1 MANTNDKY
9 KYRKRNKNPLTSA
22 TGERARGVP
31 ITGEE
36 TELTGT
42 VERVTFHSDDT
53 QYTVIQLRLDG
64 AGVNG
69 LKEVTVVGKCMTI
82 WEGESIR
89 AVGHWI
95 RHEQY
100 GLQFS
105 ATTIA
110 HSSPTS
116 PAGIIRF
123 LSSGVIRGVGPVNA
137 KRIVDHFGAETL
149 NVLSHHSA
157 RLEEVAGI
165 GRVTRERIK
174 KSWDEQ
180 QGMRDVM
187 IFLQASGI
195 GAATAARIYKKY
207 GENTEALV
215 RENPYRLCYD
225 IWGIG
230 FKKADA
236 IALNL
241 GVEKNSPL
249 RAAAGISFVLRKEAE
264 EEGHVYCDEPELLLK
279 AEAYLGIPMEI
290 LVTSLN
296 ELVSGGQIIHNDGKL
311 YLRDLYLAE
320 VRVAEYISQLYS
332 ARSPFAV
339 TNVEAAIK
347 WASQRCGLELS
358 VMQRNALGMALDSKV
373 SIITGGPGVGK
384 TTIIRVLCDIWT
396 AKKAK
401 ISLVAPTGR
410 AAKRMSEST
419 KLTAQTIH
427 RLLKYNPQKDKLEYD
442 ASNKL
447 QGDVFIL
454 DESSMIDIV
463 LAADF
468 LSAIPPHAVVVFVG
482 DIDQLPSV
490 GPGNVLRDLIASSIV
505 PCTKLDVIFR
515 QQRGGAIIQ
524 NAHNVN
530 DGGPFEPQPAD
541 WHDTDFFYIKC
552 TEPDRTVAMIR
563 ELVSNRIPMRFG
575 VSPLED
581 IQVLTP
587 MRKNTLGAENLN
599 SILQEAL
606 NPHGPA
612 LQKLGHFYRIGD
624 RVMQIRNN
632 YDKDVF
638 NGDIGF
644 INGVDIENNQLTV
657 DFDGNIVSYDLIE
670 LDELMHAY
678 ATSIHKSQ
686 GSEYPVVIV
695 VLSKQHYVMLQ
706 RNLLYTAITRGKKLV
721 CVLGEPY
728 AVSHAIKNFV
738 VQNRRTSLRLRL
750 VQAFNGKAY

>member
-1 MANTNDKY
+1 MADNKDKY
-9 KYRKRNKNPLTSA
+9 RYRNRNKNPATSA
-22 TGERARGVP
+22 TGERAKAVQ

-36 TELTGT
+36 TSITGT
-42 VERVTFHSDDT
+42 VDRVTFHSDDT
-53 QYTVIQLRLDG
+53 HYTVLQLRLDG
-64 AGVNG
+64 GGVNG
-69 LKEVTVVGKCMTI
+69 LREVTVVGKCMTV
-82 WEGESIR
+82 WDGESVK
-89 AVGHWI
+89 AVGHWV

-105 ATTIA
+105 ATSIV
-110 HSSPTS
+110 HSSPSS

-149 NVLSHHSA
+149 DVLSHNSA
-157 RLEEVAGI
+157 RLEEIPGI
-165 GRVTRERIK
+165 GKVTRQRIK

-180 QGMRDVM
+180 VGMRDVM

-195 GAATAARIYKKY
+195 GAGTAARIYKKY
-207 GENTEALV
+207 GENAEALV

-225 IWGIG
+225 VWGIG

-241 GVEKNSPL
+241 GIAKDSPL
-249 RAAAGISFVLRKEAE
+249 RAAAGISYVLRKESE
-264 EEGHVYCDEPELLLK
+264 EEGHIYCEEPDLLLK
-279 AEAYLGIPMEI
+279 AEAYLGISMEV
-290 LVTSLN
+290 LVSALS
-296 ELVSGGQIIHNDGKL
+296 ELVSNGQLINNDGRL
-311 YLRDLYLAE
+311 YLRDLYMAE
-320 VRVAEYISQLYS
+320 ARVAEYIAQLLS
-332 ARSPFAV
+332 ARSPLGNIEIDSAI
-339 TNVEAAIK
+339 NWAAK
-347 WASQRCGLELS
+347 RCGLELS
-358 VMQRNALGMALDSKV
+358 VMQRNALGMALGSKV

-384 TTIIRVLCDIWT
+384 TTIIRVLCDIWL

-401 ISLVAPTGR
+401 IHLVAPTGR
-410 AAKRMSEST
+410 AARRMSEST
-419 KLTAQTIH
+419 EQKASTIH
-427 RLLKYNPQKDKLEYD
+427 RLLKYNPQKDKFEYD
-442 ASNKL
+442 ATNKL
-447 QGDVFIL
+447 DGDVFIL
-454 DESSMIDIV
+454 DESSMIDIL

-468 LSAIPPHAVVVFVG
+468 LSALPPHAILVFVG

-490 GPGNVLRDLIASSIV
+490 GPGNVLRDLIDSGMI

-530 DGGPFEPQPAD
+530 QGKPFEPQPSD
-541 WHDTDFFYIKC
+541 WHETDFFYIKC
-552 TEPDRTVAMIR
+552 SEPERTINTLR
-563 ELVSNRIPMRFG
+563 ELVTNRIPMRFG

-581 IQVLTP
+581 IQILTP

-606 NPHGPA
+606 NPSGPA
-612 LQKLGHFYRIGD
+612 LEKLGHYFRVGD

-644 INGVDIENNQLTV
+644 ISSVDLETNKLTV
-657 DFDGNIVSYDLIE
+657 DFDGSNIEYDMIE

-695 VLSKQHYVMLQ
+695 VLSNQHYVLLQ

-721 CVLGEPY
+721 CVLGEPP
-728 AVSHAIKNFV
+728 AVSRAIRNFV
-738 VQNRRTSLRLRL
+738 VQNRRTTLRLRL
-750 VQAFNGKAY
+750 VQSLS

>member
-1 MANTNDKY
+1 MVDNRDKY
-9 KYRKRNKNPLTSA
+9 RYRNRNKNPATSA
-22 TGERARGVP
+22 TGERAKAVQ

-36 TELTGT
+36 TSITGT
-42 VERVTFHSDDT
+42 VDRVTFHSDDT
-53 QYTVIQLRLDG
+53 HYTVLQLRLDG
-64 AGVNG
+64 GGVNG
-69 LKEVTVVGKCMTI
+69 LREVTVVGKCMTV
-82 WEGESIR
+82 WDGESVK
-89 AVGHWI
+89 AVGHWV

-105 ATTIA
+105 ATSIV
-110 HSSPTS
+110 HSSPSS

-149 NVLSHHSA
+149 DVLSHNSA
-157 RLEEVAGI
+157 RLEEIPGI
-165 GRVTRERIK
+165 GKLTRQRIK

-180 QGMRDVM
+180 VGMRDVM

-195 GAATAARIYKKY
+195 GAGTAARIYKKY
-207 GENTEALV
+207 GENSEALV

-225 IWGIG
+225 VWGIG

-241 GVEKNSPL
+241 GIAKDSPL
-249 RAAAGISFVLRKEAE
+249 RAAAGISYVLRKESE
-264 EEGHVYCDEPELLLK
+264 EEGHIYCDEPELLLK
-279 AEAYLGIPMEI
+279 AEAYLGISMEV
-290 LVTSLN
+290 LVSALS
-296 ELVSGGQIIHNDGKL
+296 ELVSNGQLINNDGRL
-311 YLRDLYLAE
+311 YLRDLYMAE
-320 VRVAEYISQLYS
+320 ARVAEYIAQLLS
-332 ARSPFAV
+332 ARSPLGSIDIDSAI
-339 TNVEAAIK
+339 NWAAN
-347 WASQRCGLELS
+347 RCGLELS
-358 VMQRNALGMALDSKV
+358 VMQRNALGMSLGSKV

-384 TTIIRVLCDIWT
+384 TTIIRVLCDIWL

-401 ISLVAPTGR
+401 IHLVAPTGR
-410 AAKRMSEST
+410 AARRMSEST
-419 KLTAQTIH
+419 QQKASTIH
-427 RLLKYNPQKDKLEYD
+427 RLLKYNPQKDKFEYD
-442 ASNKL
+442 ATNKL
-447 QGDVFIL
+447 DGDVFIL
-454 DESSMIDIV
+454 DESSMIDIL

-468 LSAIPPHAVVVFVG
+468 LSALPPHAILVFVG

-490 GPGNVLRDLIASSIV
+490 GPGNVLRDLIDSGLI

-530 DGGPFEPQPAD
+530 QGKPFEPQPAD
-541 WHDTDFFYIKC
+541 WHETDFFYVKC
-552 TEPDRTVAMIR
+552 TEPDRTINTLR
-563 ELVSNRIPMRFG
+563 EMVTNRIPMRFG

-581 IQVLTP
+581 IQILTP

-606 NPHGPA
+606 NPSGPA
-612 LQKLGHFYRIGD
+612 LEKLGHYFRVGD

-644 INGVDIENNQLTV
+644 ISGVDLEANKLTV
-657 DFDGNIVSYDLIE
+657 DFDGSNVEYDMIE

-695 VLSKQHYVMLQ
+695 VLSNQHYVLLQ

-721 CVLGEPY
+721 CVLGEPP
-728 AVSHAIKNFV
+728 AVSRAIRNFV
-738 VQNRRTSLRLRL
+738 VQNRRTTLRLRL
-750 VQAFNGKAY
+750 VQSLS

>member
-1 MANTNDKY
+1 MADNKDKY
-9 KYRKRNKNPLTSA
+9 RYRNRNKNPATSA
-22 TGERARGVP
+22 TGERAKAVQ

-36 TELTGT
+36 TSITGT
-42 VERVTFHSDDT
+42 VDRVTFHSDDT
-53 QYTVIQLRLDG
+53 HYTVLQLRLDG
-64 AGVNG
+64 GGVNG
-69 LKEVTVVGKCMTI
+69 LREVTVVGKCMTV
-82 WEGESIR
+82 WDGESVK
-89 AVGHWI
+89 AVGHWV

-105 ATTIA
+105 ATSIV
-110 HSSPTS
+110 HSSPSS

-149 NVLSHHSA
+149 DVLSHNSA
-157 RLEEVAGI
+157 RLEEIPGI
-165 GRVTRERIK
+165 GKVTRQRIK

-180 QGMRDVM
+180 VGMRDVM

-195 GAATAARIYKKY
+195 GAGTAARIYKKY
-207 GENTEALV
+207 GENAEALV

-225 IWGIG
+225 VWGIG

-241 GVEKNSPL
+241 GIAKDSPL
-249 RAAAGISFVLRKEAE
+249 RAAAGISYVLRKESE
-264 EEGHVYCDEPELLLK
+264 EEGHIYCEEPELLLK
-279 AEAYLGIPMEI
+279 AEAYLGISMEV
-290 LVTSLN
+290 LVSALS
-296 ELVSGGQIIHNDGKL
+296 ELVSNGQLINNDGRL
-311 YLRDLYLAE
+311 YLRDLYMAE
-320 VRVAEYISQLYS
+320 ARVAEYIAQLLS
-332 ARSPFAV
+332 ARSPLGSIEIDSAI
-339 TNVEAAIK
+339 NWAAK
-347 WASQRCGLELS
+347 RCGLELS
-358 VMQRNALGMALDSKV
+358 VMQRNALGMALGSKV

-384 TTIIRVLCDIWT
+384 TTIIRVLCDIWL

-401 ISLVAPTGR
+401 IHLVAPTGR
-410 AAKRMSEST
+410 AARRMSEST
-419 KLTAQTIH
+419 ERKASTIH
-427 RLLKYNPQKDKLEYD
+427 RLLKYNPQKDKFEYD
-442 ASNKL
+442 ATNKL
-447 QGDVFIL
+447 DGDVFIL
-454 DESSMIDIV
+454 DESSMIDIL

-468 LSAIPPHAVVVFVG
+468 LSALPPHAILVFVG

-490 GPGNVLRDLIASSIV
+490 GPGNVLRDLIDSGMI

-530 DGGPFEPQPAD
+530 QGKPFEPQPSD
-541 WHDTDFFYIKC
+541 WQETDFFYIKC
-552 TEPDRTVAMIR
+552 SEPERTINTLR
-563 ELVSNRIPMRFG
+563 ELVTNRIPMRFG

-581 IQVLTP
+581 IQILTP

-606 NPHGPA
+606 NPSGPA
-612 LQKLGHFYRIGD
+612 LEKLGHYFRVGD

-644 INGVDIENNQLTV
+644 ISSVDLETNKLTV
-657 DFDGNIVSYDLIE
+657 DFDGSNIEYDMIE

-695 VLSKQHYVMLQ
+695 VLSNQHYVLLQ

-721 CVLGEPY
+721 CVLGEPP
-728 AVSHAIKNFV
+728 AVSRAIRNFV
-738 VQNRRTSLRLRL
+738 VQNRRTTLRLRL
-750 VQAFNGKAY
+750 VQSLS

>member
-1 MANTNDKY
+1 MADNKDKY
-9 KYRKRNKNPLTSA
+9 RYRNRNKNPATSA
-22 TGERARGVP
+22 TGERAKAVQ

-36 TELTGT
+36 TSITGT
-42 VERVTFHSDDT
+42 VDRVTFHSDDT
-53 QYTVIQLRLDG
+53 HYTVLQLRLDG
-64 AGVNG
+64 GGVNG
-69 LKEVTVVGKCMTI
+69 LREVTVVGKCMTV
-82 WEGESIR
+82 WDGESVK
-89 AVGHWI
+89 AVGHWV

-105 ATTIA
+105 ATSIV
-110 HSSPTS
+110 HSSPSS

-149 NVLSHHSA
+149 DVLSHNSA
-157 RLEEVAGI
+157 RLEEIPGI
-165 GRVTRERIK
+165 GKVTRQRIK

-180 QGMRDVM
+180 VGMRDVM

-195 GAATAARIYKKY
+195 GAGTAARIYKKY
-207 GENTEALV
+207 GENAEALV

-225 IWGIG
+225 VWGIG

-241 GVEKNSPL
+241 GIAKDSPL
-249 RAAAGISFVLRKEAE
+249 RAAAGISYVLRKESE
-264 EEGHVYCDEPELLLK
+264 EEGHIYCEEPELLLK
-279 AEAYLGIPMEI
+279 AEAYLGISMEV
-290 LVTSLN
+290 LVSALS
-296 ELVSGGQIIHNDGKL
+296 ELVSNGQLINNDGRL
-311 YLRDLYLAE
+311 YLRDLYMAE
-320 VRVAEYISQLYS
+320 ARVAEYIAQLLS
-332 ARSPFAV
+332 ARSPLGNIEIDSAI
-339 TNVEAAIK
+339 NWAAK
-347 WASQRCGLELS
+347 HCGLELS
-358 VMQRNALGMALDSKV
+358 VMQRNALGMALGSKV

-384 TTIIRVLCDIWT
+384 TTIIRVLCDIWL

-401 ISLVAPTGR
+401 IHLVAPTGR
-410 AAKRMSEST
+410 AARRMSEST
-419 KLTAQTIH
+419 ERKASTIH
-427 RLLKYNPQKDKLEYD
+427 RLLKYNPQKDKFEYD
-442 ASNKL
+442 ATNKL
-447 QGDVFIL
+447 DGDVFIL
-454 DESSMIDIV
+454 DESSMIDIL

-468 LSAIPPHAVVVFVG
+468 LSALPPHAILVFVG

-490 GPGNVLRDLIASSIV
+490 GPGNVLRDLIDSGLI

-530 DGGPFEPQPAD
+530 QGKPFEPQPSD
-541 WHDTDFFYIKC
+541 WQETDFFYIKC
-552 TEPDRTVAMIR
+552 SEPERTINTLR
-563 ELVSNRIPMRFG
+563 ELVTNRIPMRFG

-581 IQVLTP
+581 IQILTP

-606 NPHGPA
+606 NPSGPA
-612 LQKLGHFYRIGD
+612 LEKLGHYFRVGD

-644 INGVDIENNQLTV
+644 ISSVDLETNKLTV
-657 DFDGNIVSYDLIE
+657 DFDGNNIEYDIIE

-695 VLSKQHYVMLQ
+695 VLSNQHYVLLQ

-721 CVLGEPY
+721 CVLGEPP
-728 AVSHAIKNFV
+728 AVSRALRNFV
-738 VQNRRTSLRLRL
+738 VQNRRTTLRLRL
-750 VQAFNGKAY
+750 VQSLS

>member
-1 MANTNDKY
+1 MADTKDKY
-9 KYRKRNKNPLTSA
+9 RYRNRNKNPATSA
-22 TGERARGVP
+22 TGERAKAVQ

-36 TELTGT
+36 TSITGT
-42 VERVTFHSDDT
+42 VDRVTFHSDDT
-53 QYTVIQLRLDG
+53 HYTVLQLRLDG
-64 AGVNG
+64 GGVNG
-69 LKEVTVVGKCMTI
+69 LREVTVVGKCMTV
-82 WEGESIR
+82 WDGESVK
-89 AVGHWI
+89 AVGHWV

-105 ATTIA
+105 ATSIV
-110 HSSPTS
+110 HSSPSS

-149 NVLSHHSA
+149 DVLSHNSA
-157 RLEEVAGI
+157 RLEEIPGI
-165 GRVTRERIK
+165 GKVTRQRIK

-180 QGMRDVM
+180 VGMRDVM

-195 GAATAARIYKKY
+195 GAGTAARIYKKY
-207 GENTEALV
+207 GENAEALV

-225 IWGIG
+225 VWGIG

-241 GVEKNSPL
+241 GIAKDSPL
-249 RAAAGISFVLRKEAE
+249 RAAAGISYVLRKESE
-264 EEGHVYCDEPELLLK
+264 EEGHIYCEEPELLLK
-279 AEAYLGIPMEI
+279 AEAYLGISMEV
-290 LVTSLN
+290 LVSALS
-296 ELVSGGQIIHNDGKL
+296 ELVSNGQLINNDGRL
-311 YLRDLYLAE
+311 YLRDLYMAE
-320 VRVAEYISQLYS
+320 ARVAEYIAQLLS
-332 ARSPFAV
+332 ARSPLGNIEIDSAI
-339 TNVEAAIK
+339 NWAAK
-347 WASQRCGLELS
+347 RCGLELS
-358 VMQRNALGMALDSKV
+358 VMQRNALGMALGSKV

-384 TTIIRVLCDIWT
+384 TTIIRVLCDIWL

-401 ISLVAPTGR
+401 IHLVAPTGR
-410 AAKRMSEST
+410 AARRMSEST
-419 KLTAQTIH
+419 ERKASTIH
-427 RLLKYNPQKDKLEYD
+427 RLLKYNPQKDKFEYD
-442 ASNKL
+442 ATNKL
-447 QGDVFIL
+447 DGDVFIL
-454 DESSMIDIV
+454 DESSMIDIL

-468 LSAIPPHAVVVFVG
+468 LSALPPHAILVFVG

-490 GPGNVLRDLIASSIV
+490 GPGNVLRDLIDSGLI

-530 DGGPFEPQPAD
+530 QGKPFEPQPSD
-541 WHDTDFFYIKC
+541 WHETDFFYIKC
-552 TEPDRTVAMIR
+552 SEPERTINTLR
-563 ELVSNRIPMRFG
+563 ELVTNRIPMRFG

-581 IQVLTP
+581 IQILTP

-606 NPHGPA
+606 NPSGPA
-612 LQKLGHFYRIGD
+612 LEKLGHYFRVGD

-644 INGVDIENNQLTV
+644 ISSVDLETNKLTV
-657 DFDGNIVSYDLIE
+657 DFDGNNIEYDIIE

-695 VLSKQHYVMLQ
+695 VLSNQHYVLLQ

-721 CVLGEPY
+721 CVLGEPP
-728 AVSHAIKNFV
+728 AVSRALRNFV
-738 VQNRRTSLRLRL
+738 VQNRRTTLRLRL
-750 VQAFNGKAY
+750 VQSLS

>member
-1 MANTNDKY
+1 MADNRDKY
-9 KYRKRNKNPLTSA
+9 RYRNRNKNPATSA
-22 TGERARGVP
+22 TGERAKAVQ

-36 TELTGT
+36 TSITGT
-42 VERVTFHSDDT
+42 VDRVTFHSDDT
-53 QYTVIQLRLDG
+53 HYTVLQLRLDG
-64 AGVNG
+64 GGVNG
-69 LKEVTVVGKCMTI
+69 LREVTVVGKCMTV
-82 WEGESIR
+82 WDGESVK
-89 AVGHWI
+89 AVGHWV

-105 ATTIA
+105 ATSIV
-110 HSSPTS
+110 HSSPSS

-149 NVLSHHSA
+149 DVLSHNSA
-157 RLEEVAGI
+157 RLEEIPGI
-165 GRVTRERIK
+165 GKVTRQRIK

-180 QGMRDVM
+180 VGMRDVM

-195 GAATAARIYKKY
+195 GAGTAARIYKKY
-207 GENTEALV
+207 GENAEALV

-225 IWGIG
+225 VWGIG

-241 GVEKNSPL
+241 GIAKDSPL
-249 RAAAGISFVLRKEAE
+249 RAAAGISYVLRKESE
-264 EEGHVYCDEPELLLK
+264 EEGHIYCEEPELLLK
-279 AEAYLGIPMEI
+279 AEAYLGISMEV
-290 LVTSLN
+290 LVSALS
-296 ELVSGGQIIHNDGKL
+296 ELVSNGQLINNDGRL
-311 YLRDLYLAE
+311 YLRDLYMAE
-320 VRVAEYISQLYS
+320 ARVAEYIAQLLS
-332 ARSPFAV
+332 ARSPLGNIEIDSAI
-339 TNVEAAIK
+339 NWAAK
-347 WASQRCGLELS
+347 RCGLELS
-358 VMQRNALGMALDSKV
+358 VMQRNALGMALGSKV

-384 TTIIRVLCDIWT
+384 TTIIRVLCDIWL

-401 ISLVAPTGR
+401 IHLVAPTGR
-410 AAKRMSEST
+410 AARRMSEST
-419 KLTAQTIH
+419 ERKASTIH
-427 RLLKYNPQKDKLEYD
+427 RLLKYNPQKDKFEYD
-442 ASNKL
+442 ATNKL
-447 QGDVFIL
+447 DGEVFIL
-454 DESSMIDIV
+454 DESSMIDIL

-468 LSAIPPHAVVVFVG
+468 LSALPPHAILVFVG

-490 GPGNVLRDLIASSIV
+490 GPGNVLRDLIDSGMI

-530 DGGPFEPQPAD
+530 QGKPFEPQPSD
-541 WHDTDFFYIKC
+541 WQETDFFYIKC
-552 TEPDRTVAMIR
+552 SEPERTINTLR
-563 ELVSNRIPMRFG
+563 ELVTNRIPMRFG

-581 IQVLTP
+581 IQILTP

-606 NPHGPA
+606 NPSGPA
-612 LQKLGHFYRIGD
+612 LEKLGHYFRVGD

-644 INGVDIENNQLTV
+644 ISSVDLETNKLTV
-657 DFDGNIVSYDLIE
+657 DFDGSNIEYDMIE

-695 VLSKQHYVMLQ
+695 VLSNQHYVLLQ

-721 CVLGEPY
+721 CVLGEPP
-728 AVSHAIKNFV
+728 AVSRAIRNFV
-738 VQNRRTSLRLRL
+738 VQNRRTTLRLRL
-750 VQAFNGKAY
+750 VQSLS

>member
-1 MANTNDKY
+1 MSDDREKY
-9 KYRKRNKNPLTSA
+9 KYRKRNKNPATSA
-22 TGERARGVP
+22 TGERARAVQ

-36 TELTGT
+36 TTITGT
-42 VERVTFHSDDT
+42 VERVTFHSDDNH
-53 QYTVIQLRLDG
+53 YTVLQLRLDG

-69 LKEVTVVGKCMTI
+69 LREVTVVGKCMTI
-82 WEGESIR
+82 WDGESIK
-89 AVGHWI
+89 AVGRWI

-105 ATTIA
+105 ATSIT
-110 HSSPTS
+110 HSSPSS

-123 LSSGVIRGVGPVNA
+123 LSSGVVRGVGPVNA

-149 NVLSHHSA
+149 DVLSHHSA
-157 RLEEVAGI
+157 RLEEIPGI
-165 GRVTRERIK
+165 GKLTRQRIK

-180 QGMRDVM
+180 VGMRDVM

-195 GAATAARIYKKY
+195 GAGTAARIYKKY
-207 GENTEALV
+207 GDNTEALV

-225 IWGIG
+225 VWGIG

-236 IALNL
+236 IALNM
-241 GVEKNSPL
+241 GIEKNSPL
-249 RAAAGISFVLRKEAE
+249 RAAAGIFYVLSMEAE
-264 EEGHVYCDEPELLLK
+264 EEGHVYCEEPELLLK
-279 AEAYLGIPMEI
+279 AEAYLAIPMEI
-290 LVTSLN
+290 LVEALS
-296 ELVSGGQIIHNDGKL
+296 ELVSKGQLIHNDGKL
-311 YLRDLYLAE
+311 YLRDLYIAE
-320 VRVAEYISQLYS
+320 TRVAEYVSQLLS
-332 ARSPFAV
+332 ARSPFG
-339 TNVEAAIK
+339 NIDIDAAIK
-347 WASQRCGLELS
+347 WASKRCGLELS
-358 VMQRNALGMALDSKV
+358 VMQHNALGMALGSKV

-384 TTIIRVLCDIWT
+384 TTIIRVLCDIWS

-401 ISLVAPTGR
+401 ICLVAPTGR
-410 AAKRMSEST
+410 AARRMSEST
-419 KLTAQTIH
+419 QRKASTIH
-427 RLLKYNPQKDKLEYD
+427 RLLKYNPQKDKFEFD
-442 ASNKL
+442 ATNKL
-447 QGDVFIL
+447 EGDVFIL
-454 DESSMIDIV
+454 DESSMIDIL

-468 LSAIPPHAVVVFVG
+468 LSAIPPHAIMVFVG

-490 GPGNVLRDLIASSIV
+490 GPGNVLRDFIDSGLI

-515 QQRGGAIIQ
+515 QQKGGAIIQ

-530 DGGPFEPQPAD
+530 QGKPFEPQPSD

-552 TEPDRTVAMIR
+552 TDSERTVSMLR
-563 ELVSNRIPMRFG
+563 ELVTNRIPMRFG

-599 SILQEAL
+599 SVLQEVL
-606 NPHGPA
+606 NPRGPA
-612 LQKLGHFYRIGD
+612 LQKLGHYYRVGD

-644 INGVDIENNQLTV
+644 INGVDLEENKLTV
-657 DFDGNIVSYDLIE
+657 DFDGHIVDYNLID

-695 VLSKQHYVMLQ
+695 VLSNQHYVLLQ

-721 CVLGEPY
+721 CVLGEPP
-728 AVSHAIKNFV
+728 AVSRAIRNFV
-738 VQNRRTSLRLRL
+738 VQNRRTTLRLRL
-750 VQAFNGKAY
+750 VQALNNNN

>member
-1 MANTNDKY
+1 MADNKDKY
-9 KYRKRNKNPLTSA
+9 RYRNRNKNPATSA
-22 TGERARGVP
+22 TGERAKAVQ

-36 TELTGT
+36 TSITGT
-42 VERVTFHSDDT
+42 VDRVTFHSDDT
-53 QYTVIQLRLDG
+53 HYTVLQLRLDG
-64 AGVNG
+64 GGVNG
-69 LKEVTVVGKCMTI
+69 LREVTVVGKCMTV
-82 WEGESIR
+82 WDGESVK
-89 AVGHWI
+89 AVGHWV

-105 ATTIA
+105 ATSIV
-110 HSSPTS
+110 HSSPSS

-149 NVLSHHSA
+149 DVLSHNSA
-157 RLEEVAGI
+157 RLEEIPGI
-165 GRVTRERIK
+165 GKVTRQRIK

-180 QGMRDVM
+180 VGMRDVM

-195 GAATAARIYKKY
+195 GAGTAARIYKKY
-207 GENTEALV
+207 GENAEALV

-225 IWGIG
+225 VWGIG

-241 GVEKNSPL
+241 GIAKDSPL
-249 RAAAGISFVLRKEAE
+249 RAAAGISYVLRKESE
-264 EEGHVYCDEPELLLK
+264 EEGHIYCEEPELLLK
-279 AEAYLGIPMEI
+279 AEAYLGISMEV
-290 LVTSLN
+290 LVSALS
-296 ELVSGGQIIHNDGKL
+296 ELVSNGQLINNDGRL
-311 YLRDLYLAE
+311 YLRDLYMAE
-320 VRVAEYISQLYS
+320 ARVAEYIAQLLS
-332 ARSPFAV
+332 ARSPLGNIEIDSAI
-339 TNVEAAIK
+339 NWAAK
-347 WASQRCGLELS
+347 RCGLELS
-358 VMQRNALGMALDSKV
+358 VMQRNALGMALGSKV

-384 TTIIRVLCDIWT
+384 TTIIRVLCDIWL

-401 ISLVAPTGR
+401 IHLVAPTGR
-410 AAKRMSEST
+410 AARRMSEST
-419 KLTAQTIH
+419 ERKASTIH
-427 RLLKYNPQKDKLEYD
+427 RLLKYNPQKDKFEYD
-442 ASNKL
+442 ATNKL
-447 QGDVFIL
+447 DGDVFIL
-454 DESSMIDIV
+454 DESSMIDIL

-468 LSAIPPHAVVVFVG
+468 LSALPPHAILVFVG

-490 GPGNVLRDLIASSIV
+490 GPGNVLRDLIDSGMI

-530 DGGPFEPQPAD
+530 QGKPFEPQPSD
-541 WHDTDFFYIKC
+541 WQETDFFYIKC
-552 TEPDRTVAMIR
+552 SEPERTINTLR
-563 ELVSNRIPMRFG
+563 ELVTNRIPMRFG

-581 IQVLTP
+581 IQILTP

-606 NPHGPA
+606 NPSGPA
-612 LQKLGHFYRIGD
+612 LEKLGHYFRVGD

-644 INGVDIENNQLTV
+644 ISSVDLETNKLTV
-657 DFDGNIVSYDLIE
+657 DFDGSNIEYDMIE

-695 VLSKQHYVMLQ
+695 VLSNQHYVLLQ

-721 CVLGEPY
+721 CVLGEPP
-728 AVSHAIKNFV
+728 AVSRAIRNFV
-738 VQNRRTSLRLRL
+738 VQNRRTTLRLRL
-750 VQAFNGKAY
+750 VQSLS

>member
-1 MANTNDKY
+1 MVDNRDKY
-9 KYRKRNKNPLTSA
+9 RYRNRNKNPATSA
-22 TGERARGVP
+22 TGERAKAVQ

-36 TELTGT
+36 TSITGT
-42 VERVTFHSDDT
+42 VDRVTFHSDDT
-53 QYTVIQLRLDG
+53 HYTVLQLRLDG
-64 AGVNG
+64 GGVNG
-69 LKEVTVVGKCMTI
+69 LREVTVVGKCMTV
-82 WEGESIR
+82 WDGESVK
-89 AVGHWI
+89 AVGHWV

-105 ATTIA
+105 ATSIV
-110 HSSPTS
+110 HSSPSS

-149 NVLSHHSA
+149 DVLSHNSA
-157 RLEEVAGI
+157 RLEEIPGI
-165 GRVTRERIK
+165 GKLTRQRIK

-180 QGMRDVM
+180 VGMRDVM

-195 GAATAARIYKKY
+195 GAGTAARIYKKY
-207 GENTEALV
+207 GENSEALV

-225 IWGIG
+225 VWGIG

-241 GVEKNSPL
+241 GIAKDSPL
-249 RAAAGISFVLRKEAE
+249 RAAAGISYVLRKESE
-264 EEGHVYCDEPELLLK
+264 EEGHIYCDEPELLLK
-279 AEAYLGIPMEI
+279 AEAYLGISMEV
-290 LVTSLN
+290 LVSALS
-296 ELVSGGQIIHNDGKL
+296 ELVSNGQLINNDGRL
-311 YLRDLYLAE
+311 YLRDLYMAE
-320 VRVAEYISQLYS
+320 ARVAEYIAQLLS
-332 ARSPFAV
+332 ARSPLGSIDIDSAI
-339 TNVEAAIK
+339 NWAAN
-347 WASQRCGLELS
+347 RCGLELS
-358 VMQRNALGMALDSKV
+358 VMQRNALGMSLGSKV

-384 TTIIRVLCDIWT
+384 TTIIRVLCDIWL

-401 ISLVAPTGR
+401 IHLVAPTGR
-410 AAKRMSEST
+410 AARRMSEST
-419 KLTAQTIH
+419 QQKASTIH
-427 RLLKYNPQKDKLEYD
+427 RLLKYNPQKDKFEYD
-442 ASNKL
+442 ATNKL
-447 QGDVFIL
+447 DGDVFIL
-454 DESSMIDIV
+454 DESSMIDIL

-468 LSAIPPHAVVVFVG
+468 LSALPPHAILVFVG

-490 GPGNVLRDLIASSIV
+490 GPGNVLRDLIDSGLI

-530 DGGPFEPQPAD
+530 QGKPFEPQPAD
-541 WHDTDFFYIKC
+541 WHETDFFYVKC
-552 TEPDRTVAMIR
+552 TEPDRTINTLR
-563 ELVSNRIPMRFG
+563 EMVTNRIPMRFG

-581 IQVLTP
+581 IQILTP

-606 NPHGPA
+606 NPSGPA
-612 LQKLGHFYRIGD
+612 LEKLGHYFRVGD

-644 INGVDIENNQLTV
+644 ISSVDLEANKLTV
-657 DFDGNIVSYDLIE
+657 DFDGSNVEYDMIE

-695 VLSKQHYVMLQ
+695 VLSNQHYVLLQ

-721 CVLGEPY
+721 CVLGEPP
-728 AVSHAIKNFV
+728 AVSRAIRNFV
-738 VQNRRTSLRLRL
+738 VQNRRTTLRLRL
-750 VQAFNGKAY
+750 VQSLS

>member
-1 MANTNDKY
+1 MADNKDKY
-9 KYRKRNKNPLTSA
+9 RYRNRNKNPATSA
-22 TGERARGVP
+22 TGERAKAVQ

-36 TELTGT
+36 TSITGT
-42 VERVTFHSDDT
+42 VDRVTFHSDDT
-53 QYTVIQLRLDG
+53 HYTVLQLRLDG
-64 AGVNG
+64 GGVNG
-69 LKEVTVVGKCMTI
+69 LREVTVVGKCMTV
-82 WEGESIR
+82 WDGESVK
-89 AVGHWI
+89 AVGHWV

-105 ATTIA
+105 ATSIV
-110 HSSPTS
+110 HSSPSS

-149 NVLSHHSA
+149 DVLSHNSA
-157 RLEEVAGI
+157 RLEEIPGI
-165 GRVTRERIK
+165 GKVTRQRIK

-180 QGMRDVM
+180 VGMRDVM

-195 GAATAARIYKKY
+195 GAGTAARIYKKY
-207 GENTEALV
+207 GENAEALV

-225 IWGIG
+225 VWGIG

-241 GVEKNSPL
+241 GIAKDSPL
-249 RAAAGISFVLRKEAE
+249 RAAAGISYVLRKESE
-264 EEGHVYCDEPELLLK
+264 EEGHIYCEEPELLLK
-279 AEAYLGIPMEI
+279 AEAYLGISMEV
-290 LVTSLN
+290 LVSALS
-296 ELVSGGQIIHNDGKL
+296 ELVSNGQLINNDGRL
-311 YLRDLYLAE
+311 YLRDLYMAE
-320 VRVAEYISQLYS
+320 ARVAEYIAQLLS
-332 ARSPFAV
+332 ARSPLGNIEIDSAI
-339 TNVEAAIK
+339 NWAAK
-347 WASQRCGLELS
+347 RCGLELS
-358 VMQRNALGMALDSKV
+358 VMQRNALGMALGSKV

-384 TTIIRVLCDIWT
+384 TTIIRVLCDIWL

-401 ISLVAPTGR
+401 IHLVAPTGR
-410 AAKRMSEST
+410 AARRMSEST
-419 KLTAQTIH
+419 ERKASTIH
-427 RLLKYNPQKDKLEYD
+427 RLLKYNPQKDKFEYD
-442 ASNKL
+442 ATNKL
-447 QGDVFIL
+447 DGDVFIL
-454 DESSMIDIV
+454 DESSMIDIL

-468 LSAIPPHAVVVFVG
+468 LSALPPHAILVFVG

-490 GPGNVLRDLIASSIV
+490 GPGNVLRDLIDSGMI

-530 DGGPFEPQPAD
+530 QGKPFEPQPSD
-541 WHDTDFFYIKC
+541 WHETDFFYIKC
-552 TEPDRTVAMIR
+552 SEPERTINTLR
-563 ELVSNRIPMRFG
+563 ELVTNRIPMRFG

-581 IQVLTP
+581 IQILTP

-606 NPHGPA
+606 NPSGPA
-612 LQKLGHFYRIGD
+612 LEKLGHYFRVGD

-644 INGVDIENNQLTV
+644 ISSVDLETNKLTV
-657 DFDGNIVSYDLIE
+657 DFDGSNIEYDMIE

-695 VLSKQHYVMLQ
+695 VLSNQHYVLLQ

-721 CVLGEPY
+721 CVLGEPP
-728 AVSHAIKNFV
+728 AVSRAIRNFV
-738 VQNRRTSLRLRL
+738 VQNRRTTLRLRL
-750 VQAFNGKAY
+750 VQSLS

>member
-1 MANTNDKY
+1 MVDNRDKY
-9 KYRKRNKNPLTSA
+9 RYRNRNKNPATSA
-22 TGERARGVP
+22 TGERAKAVQ

-36 TELTGT
+36 TSITGT
-42 VERVTFHSDDT
+42 VDRVTFHSDDT
-53 QYTVIQLRLDG
+53 HYTVLQLRLDG
-64 AGVNG
+64 GGVNG
-69 LKEVTVVGKCMTI
+69 LREVTVVGKCMTV
-82 WEGESIR
+82 WDGESVK
-89 AVGHWI
+89 AVGHWV

-105 ATTIA
+105 ATSIV
-110 HSSPTS
+110 HSSPSS

-149 NVLSHHSA
+149 DVLSHNSA
-157 RLEEVAGI
+157 RLEEIPGI
-165 GRVTRERIK
+165 GKLTRQRIK

-180 QGMRDVM
+180 VGMRDVM

-195 GAATAARIYKKY
+195 GAGTAARIYKKY
-207 GENTEALV
+207 GENSEALV

-225 IWGIG
+225 VWGIG

-241 GVEKNSPL
+241 GIAKDSPL
-249 RAAAGISFVLRKEAE
+249 RAAAGISYVLRKESE
-264 EEGHVYCDEPELLLK
+264 EEGHIYCDEPELLLK
-279 AEAYLGIPMEI
+279 AEAYLGISMEV
-290 LVTSLN
+290 LVSALS
-296 ELVSGGQIIHNDGKL
+296 ELVSNGQLINNDGRL
-311 YLRDLYLAE
+311 YLRDLYMAE
-320 VRVAEYISQLYS
+320 ARVAEYIAQLLS
-332 ARSPFAV
+332 ARSPLGSIDIDSAI
-339 TNVEAAIK
+339 NWAAN
-347 WASQRCGLELS
+347 RCGLELS
-358 VMQRNALGMALDSKV
+358 VMQRNALGMALGSKA

-384 TTIIRVLCDIWT
+384 TTIIRVLCDIWL

-401 ISLVAPTGR
+401 IHLVAPTGR
-410 AAKRMSEST
+410 AARRMSEST
-419 KLTAQTIH
+419 QQKASTIH
-427 RLLKYNPQKDKLEYD
+427 RLLKYNPQKDKFEYD
-442 ASNKL
+442 ATNKL
-447 QGDVFIL
+447 DGDVFIL
-454 DESSMIDIV
+454 DESSMIDIL

-468 LSAIPPHAVVVFVG
+468 LSALPPHAILVFVG

-490 GPGNVLRDLIASSIV
+490 GPGNVLRDLIDSGLI

-530 DGGPFEPQPAD
+530 QGKPFEPQPAD
-541 WHDTDFFYIKC
+541 WHETDFFYVKC
-552 TEPDRTVAMIR
+552 TEPDRTINTLR
-563 ELVSNRIPMRFG
+563 EMVTNRIPMRFG

-581 IQVLTP
+581 IQILTP

-606 NPHGPA
+606 NPSGPA
-612 LQKLGHFYRIGD
+612 LEKLGHYFRVGD

-644 INGVDIENNQLTV
+644 ISSVDLEANKLTV
-657 DFDGNIVSYDLIE
+657 DFDGSNVEYDMIE

-695 VLSKQHYVMLQ
+695 VLSNQHYVLLQ

-721 CVLGEPY
+721 CVLGEPP
-728 AVSHAIKNFV
+728 AVSRAIRNFV
-738 VQNRRTSLRLRL
+738 VQNRRTTLRLRL
-750 VQAFNGKAY
+750 VQSLS

>member
-1 MANTNDKY
+1 MADNKDKY
-9 KYRKRNKNPLTSA
+9 RYRNRNKNPATSA
-22 TGERARGVP
+22 TGERAKAVQ

-36 TELTGT
+36 TSITGT
-42 VERVTFHSDDT
+42 VDRVTFHSDDT
-53 QYTVIQLRLDG
+53 HYTVLQLRLDG
-64 AGVNG
+64 GGVNG
-69 LKEVTVVGKCMTI
+69 LREVTVVGKCMTV
-82 WEGESIR
+82 WDGESVK
-89 AVGHWI
+89 AVGHWV

-105 ATTIA
+105 ATSIV
-110 HSSPTS
+110 HSSPSS

-149 NVLSHHSA
+149 DVLSHNSA
-157 RLEEVAGI
+157 RLEEIPGI
-165 GRVTRERIK
+165 GKVTRQRIK

-180 QGMRDVM
+180 VGMRDVM

-195 GAATAARIYKKY
+195 GAGTAARIYKKY
-207 GENTEALV
+207 GENAEALV

-225 IWGIG
+225 VWGIG

-241 GVEKNSPL
+241 GIAKDSPL
-249 RAAAGISFVLRKEAE
+249 RAAAGISYVLRKESE
-264 EEGHVYCDEPELLLK
+264 EEGHIYCEEPELLLK
-279 AEAYLGIPMEI
+279 AEAYLGISMEV
-290 LVTSLN
+290 LVSALS
-296 ELVSGGQIIHNDGKL
+296 ELVSNGQLINNDGRL
-311 YLRDLYLAE
+311 YLRDLYMAE
-320 VRVAEYISQLYS
+320 ARVAEYFAQLLS
-332 ARSPFAV
+332 ARSPLGNIEIDSAI
-339 TNVEAAIK
+339 NWAAK
-347 WASQRCGLELS
+347 RCGLELS
-358 VMQRNALGMALDSKV
+358 VMQRNALGMALGSKV

-384 TTIIRVLCDIWT
+384 TTIIRVLCDIWL

-401 ISLVAPTGR
+401 IHLVAPTGR
-410 AAKRMSEST
+410 AARRMSEST
-419 KLTAQTIH
+419 ERKASTIH
-427 RLLKYNPQKDKLEYD
+427 RLLKYNPQKDKFEYD
-442 ASNKL
+442 ATNKL
-447 QGDVFIL
+447 DGDVFIL
-454 DESSMIDIV
+454 DESSMIDIL

-468 LSAIPPHAVVVFVG
+468 LSALPPHAILVFVG

-490 GPGNVLRDLIASSIV
+490 GPGNVLRDLIDSGMI

-530 DGGPFEPQPAD
+530 QGKPFEPQPSD
-541 WHDTDFFYIKC
+541 WQETDFFYIKC
-552 TEPDRTVAMIR
+552 SEPERTINTLR
-563 ELVSNRIPMRFG
+563 ELVTNRIPMRFG

-581 IQVLTP
+581 IQILTP

-606 NPHGPA
+606 NPSGPA
-612 LQKLGHFYRIGD
+612 LEKLGHYFRVGD

-644 INGVDIENNQLTV
+644 ISSVDLETNKLTV
-657 DFDGNIVSYDLIE
+657 DFDGSNIEYDMIE

-695 VLSKQHYVMLQ
+695 VLSNQHYVLLQ

-721 CVLGEPY
+721 CVLGEPP
-728 AVSHAIKNFV
+728 AVSRAIRNFV
-738 VQNRRTSLRLRL
+738 VQNRRTTLRLRL
-750 VQAFNGKAY
+750 VQSLS

>member
-1 MANTNDKY
+1 MADDKNKY
-9 KYRKRNKNPLTSA
+9 RYRKRNKNPSTSA
-22 TGERARGVP
+22 TGERALSVQ

-36 TELTGT
+36 ATITGT
-42 VERVTFHSDDT
+42 VDRVTFRNEDT
-53 QYTVIQLRLDG
+53 NYTVIQLHLDG

-69 LKEVTVVGKCMTI
+69 LREVTVVGKCMTI
-82 WEGESIR
+82 WEGESIK
-89 AVGHWI
+89 AVGSWI
-95 RHEQY
+95 RHAQY
-100 GLQFS
+100 GLQFN
-105 ATTIA
+105 ATSIS
-110 HSSPTS
+110 HSSPSS

-137 KRIVDHFGAETL
+137 KRIVDYFGVETL
-149 NVLSHHSA
+149 NILSNNSA
-157 RLEEVAGI
+157 RLEEIPGI
-165 GRVTRERIK
+165 GKVTRQRIK

-180 QGMRDVM
+180 AGMRDVM
-187 IFLQASGI
+187 IFLQACGI
-195 GAATAARIYKKY
+195 GASTAARIYKKY
-207 GENTEALV
+207 GDNTEALV

-241 GVEKNSPL
+241 GIERHSPL
-249 RAAAGISFVLRKEAE
+249 RAAAGIFFVLRMEAE
-264 EEGHVYCDEPELLLK
+264 EEGHIYCEEPELLLK

-290 LVTSLN
+290 LVESLSQ
-296 ELVSGGQIIHNDGKL
+296 LVSNGQLIRNDGKL
-311 YLRDLYLAE
+311 YLRDLYVAE
-320 VRVAEYISQLYS
+320 TRVAEYISQLLV
-332 ARSPFAV
+332 ARSPFSNIAID
-339 TNVEAAIK
+339 AAIK
-347 WASQRCGLELS
+347 WATSRCGFELS
-358 VMQRNALGMALDSKV
+358 VMQNNALGMALGSKV

-384 TTIIRVLCDIWT
+384 TTIIRLLCDIWS

-410 AAKRMSEST
+410 AARRMSEST
-419 KLTAQTIH
+419 QRTASTIH
-427 RLLKYNPQKDKLEYD
+427 RLLKYNPQKDKFEYD
-442 ASNKL
+442 ATNKL
-447 QGDVFIL
+447 ESDVFIL
-454 DESSMIDIV
+454 DESSMIDVV

-468 LSAIPPHAVVVFVG
+468 FSAIPPHAILVLVG

-490 GPGNVLRDLIASSIV
+490 GPGNVLRDCIDSGLI

-515 QQRGGAIIQ
+515 QQKGGAIIQ

-530 DGGPFEPQPAD
+530 QGKPFEPQPED
-541 WHDTDFFYIKC
+541 WRDTDFFYIKC
-552 TEPDRTVAMIR
+552 SEPEKTVALLR
-563 ELVSNRIPMRFG
+563 ELVTNRIPMRFG

-599 SILQEAL
+599 SVLQESL

-612 LQKLGHFYRIGD
+612 LQKLGHYFRVGD

-644 INGVDIENNQLTV
+644 INSVDLETNKLSV
-657 DFDGNIVSYDLIE
+657 DFDGRNVEYDLTD
-670 LDELMHAY
+670 LDEIMHAY

-686 GSEYPVVIV
+686 GSEYPVVVV
-695 VLSKQHYVMLQ
+695 VLSNQHYVLLQ

-721 CVLGEPY
+721 CVLGEPP
-728 AVSHAIKNFV
+728 AVSRAIRNFV
-738 VQNRRTSLRLRL
+738 VQNRRTTLRLRL
-750 VQAFNGKAY
+750 VQALNS